1 MNRAYMILTHT
12 FVDISKV
19 NLKPIKMSLFR
30 RKRIDTHKKKN
41 SEFVDKATKKPI
53 IRSSKELVELQ
64 KTIDKPIIEEVK
76 KVRRLRAYLK
86 AHFTLTNTQR
96 PHMMRF

>member
-12 FVDISKV
+12 RVNIKKV
-19 NLKPIKMSLFR
+19 NLKPLKMSMFR

-41 SEFVDKATKKPI
+41 AQFVDKATKKPI
-53 IRSSKELVELQ
+53 IRRSKELVDLQ
-64 KTIDKPIIEEVK
+64 KQIDKPIIESIK
-76 KVRRLRAYLK
+76 KVRRLRSYLK